1 MNRLTEQ
8 RAHLI
13 DLTHTLRDTV
23 FGEITDAN
31 LDFSPGGTALTLRR
45 LLLEQ
50 AEIQAAYAE
59 SFRTLKLKFDVV
71 APEEIRTTAQIQ
83 EWFAQL
89 DTEMFEA
96 LDALSNEDLSRPHE
110 PRGQMSPRYTVEIS
124 FHTYRESVLIFAAK
138 ASVYLRALGRTLP
151 KLMKSFVG

>member
-1 MNRLTEQ
+1 MNRLTQQ

-13 DLTHTLRDTV
+13 DLTHTLRDTA
-23 FGEITDAN
+23 FGEITDAD
-31 LDFSPGGTALTLRR
+31 LDFSPGGSALTLRH

-59 SFRTLKLKFDVV
+59 SFRTLKLKFDVT
-71 APEEIRTTAQIQ
+71 APAEVQTTAQIQ
-83 EWFAQL
+83 AWFAQL
-89 DTEMFEA
+89 DTELFDA
-96 LDALSNEDLSRPHE
+96 LEALSNEDLSRPHD

-138 ASVYLRALGRTLP
+138 ASVYLRALEREVP

>member
-8 RAHLI
+8 RPHLI

-23 FGEITDAN
+23 FGEITETD
-31 LDFSPGGTALTLRR
+31 LDFSPGGAALTLRR

-59 SFRTLKLKFDVV
+59 SFRSLKLKFDVV
-71 APEEIRTTAQIQ
+71 APADVQTIAQIQ
-83 EWFAQL
+83 AWFAQL
-89 DTEMFEA
+89 DAELFGA
-96 LDALSNEDLSRPHE
+96 LNALSNEELSRPHD
-110 PRGQMSPRYTVEIS
+110 PRGQMSSRYTVETS
-124 FHTYRESVLIFAAK
+124 FHTYRESVLIFSAK
-138 ASVYLRALGRTLP
+138 ASVYLRALGRDVP

>member
-1 MNRLTEQ
+1 MNRLTAQ
-8 RAHLI
+8 RTHLI

-23 FGEITDAN
+23 FDQITDAD
-31 LDFSPGGTALTLRR
+31 LEFSPGGTALTFRR

-71 APEEIRTTAQIQ
+71 APPEVQTTAQIQ
-83 EWFAQL
+83 AWFGQL
-89 DTEMFEA
+89 DAELLEA
-96 LDALSNEDLSRPHE
+96 LDALTNEDLSRLHD
-110 PRGQMSPRYTVEIS
+110 PRGQMSPHYTVEIS
-124 FHTYRESVLIFAAK
+124 FHTYRESVLIFAAR
-138 ASVYLRALGRTLP
+138 ASVYLRALGRDVP